1 MDNDD
6 FEGGGNEDNT
16 VVKEVGF
23 DLDKGLLRSR
33 TLNIFFKFFLLIIRS
48 QDLFPAQGLL
58 TLFILEK
65 MYRNLYMSG

>member
-58 TLFILEK
+58 TLIILK
-65 MYRNLYMSG
+65 KIYRNFNMSG